1 MNTCS
6 VCFCIHNEIVG
17 KEGGGGVTD
26 LQTIYYKY
34 TKFRTFLIINNI
46 TKLNSQKTLI
56 GQNKIC

>member
-6 VCFCIHNEIVG
+6 LCFCIHNEIVG
-17 KEGGGGVTD
+17 KGGGVTD

-34 TKFRTFLIINNI
+34 TKFRTFLIINNK

-56 GQNKIC
+56 GQNKIG

>member
-17 KEGGGGVTD
+17 KGGGGVTD

-34 TKFRTFLIINNI
+34 TKYRTFLIINNK
-46 TKLNSQKTLI
+46 TKLKSQKTLI
-56 GQNKIC
+56 GQNKIG

>member
-17 KEGGGGVTD
+17 KEGGGVTD

-34 TKFRTFLIINNI
+34 TKFRTFLIINNK

-56 GQNKIC
+56 GQNKIG

>member
-17 KEGGGGVTD
+17 KEGGVTD

-34 TKFRTFLIINNI
+34 TKFRTFLIINNK

-56 GQNKIC
+56 GQN